1 MKHIDVQ
8 RQVGG
13 SNFGLFAIVNL
24 FVLWPLPTLTYVQPV
39 TAVIPYLKVFFKND
53 TVIPLHMTGTQI
65 HQEIIYL
72 ISTKVVPVYC
82 RC

>member
-1 MKHIDVQ
+1 MKHRDVQ

-24 FVLWPLPTLTYVQPV
+24 FVLWPLSTLTYVQPV
-39 TAVIPYLKVFFKND
+39 TAVIPYLKDD
-53 TVIPLHMTGTQI
+53 TVIPLHMTGTQR